1 MINARQNNIIIIC
14 YWISEDEMAEYT
26 RESIK
31 AACMYHSLYFKI
43 ARRVYDVMDF
53 EIILPLTITTI
64 IFILA
69 HVIIKH
75 QLKIQ
80 LFFFSRNG
88 WYRYSNNVKYKHA
101 DLWYSIDLSPNL
113 KPLFPFQWIKSSY
126 TQNKMLSI
134 LCL

>member
-1 MINARQNNIIIIC
+1 
-14 YWISEDEMAEYT
+14 MAEYT

-80 LFFFSRNG
+80 LFFFLAMDDIGIVTMSSTNMQICDTQLICLQI
-88 WYRYSNNVKYKHA
+88 S
-101 DLWYSIDLSPNL
+101 SLSF
-113 KPLFPFQWIKSSY
+113 LFSE
-126 TQNKMLSI
+126 
-134 LCL
+134 